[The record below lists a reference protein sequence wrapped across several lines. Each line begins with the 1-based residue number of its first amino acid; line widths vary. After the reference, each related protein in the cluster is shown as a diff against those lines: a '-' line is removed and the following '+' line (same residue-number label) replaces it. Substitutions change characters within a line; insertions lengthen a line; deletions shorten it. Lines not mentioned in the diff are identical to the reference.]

1 MLPAQQLKPLLESE
15 PIFLRED
22 VDRMVQRTEER
33 FAEQLRREME
43 DTDFNARMRAASE
56 LDDLREE
63 REKLEGYRARL

>member
-33 FAEQLRREME
+33 FAELLRREME